1 MPLTLTKYQ
10 KPHPG
15 ACLPFEFLGIAL
27 AVQVTLERGVAAEAA
42 DQLVGDVV
50 RDVEEDWDGVWAQ
63 GVRGGEGGEVN
74 FED

>member
-1 MPLTLTKYQ
+1 M
-10 KPHPG
+10 
-15 ACLPFEFLGIAL
+15 
-27 AVQVTLERGVAAEAA
+27 QVTLERGVAAEAA